1 MIYEYK
7 TKGISQKD
15 FSNYQ
20 NLIYLFINL
29 RDGNINPKKLLKN
42 QNNFKSNLDKIKKGN
57 PNLEW
62 NGQISVTQNV
72 ESFLNLR

>member
-20 NLIYLFINL
+20 NPIYLFINL
-29 RDGNINPKKLLKN
+29 RDGNINRKKLLKN
-42 QNNFKSNLDKIKKGN
+42 QSNFKSHQDKIKKGN
-57 PNLEW
+57 PNL
-62 NGQISVTQNV
+62 V
-72 ESFLNLR
+72 